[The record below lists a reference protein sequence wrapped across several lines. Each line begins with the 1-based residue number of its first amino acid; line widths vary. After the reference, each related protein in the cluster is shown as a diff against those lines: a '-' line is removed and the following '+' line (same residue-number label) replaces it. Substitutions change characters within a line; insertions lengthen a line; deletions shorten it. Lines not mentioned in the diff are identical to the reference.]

1 MGLVDRVKNI
11 LLTPKTEWPV
21 IAGESSSTGD
31 LMGGYVAPLAGI
43 AVLCGFVGHSIV
55 GMSMPFVGTYRI
67 PIIAG
72 ISMAVFSFA
81 MAFVGIFIL
90 SLIINALAP
99 TFGGEKNP
107 AQAMKVAVYSY
118 TPAWIAGVLGIIPA
132 LGLIGVLVSLYGLYL
147 LYLGLPRLMKN
158 PEGKS
163 IGYTAVVVVC
173 ALVIGFVI
181 SLMAGGIMALT
192 GGGMGM
198 MGAMSGGG
206 SSAVT
211 FDKDSPMGKLED
223 FGKKMEEAGKKMEA
237 AQKSGDPNAQMKAA
251 MEGLGVALGGG
262 KRFEPVGIEQLKP
275 LVPER
280 FAGLARTSQ
289 GAEKGG
295 MPGLEMS
302 KAEARYGD
310 GSGKEVELEV
320 TDTGGAGGLMAL
332 AGWAGVQGERE
343 SGGRVER
350 TRKEGNR
357 VVREEFTKDGSD
369 AEFTVVVGDRFV
381 VSARGQSVPI
391 DALRAGVGSLDLG
404 KLESMKGAG
413 AQK

>member
-11 LLTPKTEWPV
+11 LLSPKTEWPV
-21 IAGESSSTGD
+21 IEAESSSTGE

-99 TFGGEKNP
+99 TFGGQKNP

-158 PEGKS
+158 PEEKS
-163 IGYTAVVVVC
+163 IGYTAVVVIC
-173 ALVIGFVI
+173 AIVIGFVI

-206 SSAVT
+206 RGEVT

-251 MEGLGVALGGG
+251 MEGLGTALGGG

-289 GAEKGG
+289 SAEKGG
-295 MPGLEMS
+295 MAGLQVS

-343 SGGRVER
+343 EGGRVER
-350 TRKEGNR
+350 TRKEGSR
-357 VVREEFTKDGSD
+357 TVHEEFTKDGRE
-369 AEFTVVVGDRFV
+369 AELTVVVGDRFV
-381 VSARGQSVPI
+381 VTARGQSVPI

-404 KLESMKGAG
+404 KLESMKDVG

>member
-21 IAGESSSTGD
+21 IAGETSSTGD

-158 PEGKS
+158 PEEKS
-163 IGYTAVVVVC
+163 IGYTAVVVIC
-173 ALVIGFVI
+173 AIVIGFVI

-198 MGAMSGGG
+198 MGMAGGMGFQSGWYQAMMQASMQYQQTYMQQQMQ
-206 SSAVT
+206 AQQNI
-211 FDKDSPMGKLED
+211 M
-223 FGKKMEEAGKKMEA
+223 A
-237 AQKSGDPNAQMKAA
+237 AQMGVYDAQQRYYQTVVQSTSFGGMA
-251 MEGLGVALGGG
+251 GTVLGG
-262 KRFEPVGIEQLKP
+262 QM
-275 LVPER
+275 
-280 FAGLARTSQ
+280 
-289 GAEKGG
+289 GAAPAI
-295 MPGLEMS
+295 PGP
-302 KAEARYGD
+302 APR
-310 GSGKEVELEV
+310 
-320 TDTGGAGGLMAL
+320 
-332 AGWAGVQGERE
+332 
-343 SGGRVER
+343 
-350 TRKEGNR
+350 
-357 VVREEFTKDGSD
+357 
-369 AEFTVVVGDRFV
+369 
-381 VSARGQSVPI
+381 
-391 DALRAGVGSLDLG
+391 
-404 KLESMKGAG
+404 
-413 AQK
+413 

>member
-21 IAGESSSTGD
+21 IAGETSSTGD

-158 PEGKS
+158 PEEKS
-163 IGYTAVVVVC
+163 IGYTAVVVIC
-173 ALVIGFVI
+173 AIVIGFVI

-251 MEGLGVALGGG
+251 MEGLGAALGGG

-295 MPGLEMS
+295 MPGLAMS

-357 VVREEFTKDGSD
+357 MVHEEFSKDGRD

-381 VSARGQSVPI
+381 VTARGQSVPI

-404 KLESMKGAG
+404 KLESMKDAG